1 MGEVIKKPVT
11 NCNAFVGIYPLS
23 FLFSDINALASNAS
37 SVITQISTPQL
48 TNSVYCLSGN
58 FLWTTA
64 SPNITGS
71 CTISI
76 SGLATTAVY
85 SGLIQCNKEITAPSH
100 YVYWDSQFT
109 SIFVIQ
115 AELNN
120 HSDAIFT
127 FNFIFT

>member
-11 NCNAFVGIYPLS
+11 NCNAFVGVYPLS
-23 FLFSDINALASNAS
+23 FLFSDTNALALNES

-48 TNSVYCLSGN
+48 TNSVYSLSGN
-58 FLWTTA
+58 FLWTTTG
-64 SPNITGS
+64 PNITGS

-76 SGLATTAVY
+76 SGLATTGVY

-100 YVYWDSQFT
+100 YVYWDAQVT
-109 SIFVIQ
+109 NALIIQ

-127 FNFIFT
+127 FNFIFS

>member
-11 NCNAFVGIYPLS
+11 NCNSFVGVYSLN
-23 FLFSDINALASNAS
+23 FFFSDTNAAWFNVS

-48 TNSVYCLSGN
+48 TNSVYSLSGN
-58 FLWTTA
+58 FLWTTT

-71 CTISI
+71 CAITIV
-76 SGLATTAVY
+76 GLVPNLVY
-85 SGLIQCNKEITAPSH
+85 SGLIQCNKEITAPGH
-100 YVYWDSQFT
+100 YVYWDSQYTNAF
-109 SIFVIQ
+109 IIQ

-127 FNFIFT
+127 FNFIFN